1 MRQKRKLSKKDYEI
15 EEEKKTMAGSE
26 IDEVYKQIAKKIQ
39 GVEFSTVIPKIL
51 QKILTVEQ
59 AKLALEFPGLPEDL
73 AAKVGRDLNSV
84 KKDLQYMYEIGIGT
98 PAARS
103 GRWNLPRN
111 HVLLLDKVGSHH
123 AKFLPFLGPDYLDL
137 WDEFWEEHIPMR
149 TKDGKF
155 QPPETWRIIPAYK
168 AVRNIPDV
176 QPWENMRSI
185 LNMAD
190 KIALTNCACAMRTRK
205 KSFPMHS
212 TEVCF
217 MLSKDADYTVNSGAG
232 RYINIDEAV
241 KVIENCEDAGV
252 VHIVYN
258 ARAVVSLLC
267 NCRPDVCVSFKLL
280 RRFGNKDPQ
289 FIYPSRYRSLIDE
302 KLCDGCGTCVDWC
315 LFGAIS
321 MVDNGKG
328 EMKAGVDAEKCMGA
342 GNCAI
347 KCPRKAID
355 LKCVRPEDYVPKR
368 MGLREGE
375 TRDESRY
382 AAYKNL

>member
-1 MRQKRKLSKKDYEI
+1 M
-15 EEEKKTMAGSE
+15 TVSE
-26 IDEVYKQIAKKIQ
+26 IDEVYKQIAAKVQ
-39 GVEFSTVIPKIL
+39 GMGFSKVLPKIL
-51 QKILTVEQ
+51 RKILTPEQ
-59 AKLALEFPGLPEDL
+59 AKLAVEFPGLPEEL

-111 HVLLLDKVGSHH
+111 HVLLLDKIGSHH
-123 AKFLPFLGPDYLDL
+123 AKFLPFLGPEYLDL
-137 WDEFWEEHIPMR
+137 WDDFMEELIPALR
-149 TKDGKF
+149 IKDGKF
-155 QPPETWRIIPAYK
+155 QPPETFRVIPAYK
-168 AVRNIPDV
+168 AVKNNPDL

-205 KSFPMHS
+205 LTFPMHS

-217 MLSKDADYTVNSGAG
+217 MLSKDADYSVNSGAG

-252 VHIVYN
+252 AHIVYN

-267 NCRPDVCVSFKLL
+267 NCRPDVCVAFKLL
-280 RRFGNKDPQ
+280 RRFGNEDPVW
-289 FIYPSRYRSLIDE
+289 FLPSRYRSLVDE
-302 KLCDGCGTCVDWC
+302 KLCDGCGTCVKWC

-321 MVDNGKG
+321 MMDDGKG
-328 EMKAGVDAEKCMGA
+328 EKKAVVNAEKCMGA

-347 KCPRKAID
+347 KCPRGAIE
-355 LKCVRPEDYVPKR
+355 LKCVRLEDHVPKG

-375 TRDESRY
+375 TREEPRY
-382 AAYKNL
+382 AAYKRLT